1 MTEPTPTP
9 NQTLSPTPAP
19 SSSRV
24 LICDDHE
31 LIRVGLRMVIESQP
45 DLTVVGEAVDGDAA
59 ITGVAALEPDLV
71 LMDVR
76 MPGMNGLA
84 ATEHLCAQPH
94 GPRILVVTTFDLD
107 EYAYAALRAGANGF
121 LVKDAPA
128 EEILVTVRAVLRG
141 EVMVAPSL
149 TRRLVERFVLQATA
163 SEPAQRKLLAA
174 LTDREREV
182 LALIAR
188 GLTNSEVADRLFVGE
203 TTVKTHLGR
212 ILSKL
217 GLRDRIHAVIFA
229 YESGLIRAGD

>member
-1 MTEPTPTP
+1 MTGP
-9 NQTLSPTPAP
+9 SPTPPPTP
-19 SSSRV
+19 SPSRV
-24 LICDDHE
+24 LICDDQE
-31 LIRVGLRMVIESQP
+31 LIRMGLRMVVDSQP
-45 DLTVVGEAVDGDAA
+45 DLTVVGEAADGDAA
-59 ITGVAALEPDLV
+59 IAGVAALEPDLV

-76 MPGMNGLA
+76 MPGLDGLA

-149 TRRLVERFVLQATA
+149 TRRLVERFVLHAPA
-163 SEPAQRKLLAA
+163 SASTPAQRSRLAA
-174 LTDREREV
+174 LTEREREV
-182 LALIAR
+182 LALVAR
-188 GLTNSEVADRLFVGE
+188 GLPNGEIAGRLFVGE

-212 ILSKL
+212 ILTKL
-217 GLRDRIHAVIFA
+217 GLRDRVHAVIFA
-229 YESGLIRAGD
+229 YESGLVQVGD

>member
-1 MTEPTPTP
+1 MTG
-9 NQTLSPTPAP
+9 PAP
-19 SSSRV
+19 APPPSRV
-24 LICDDHE
+24 LICDDQE
-31 LIRVGLRMVIESQP
+31 LIRMGLRMVIDSQP
-45 DLTVVGEAVDGDAA
+45 DLTVVGEAADGDAA
-59 ITGVAALEPDLV
+59 IAGVAALEPDLV

-76 MPGMNGLA
+76 MPGLDGLA
-84 ATEHLCAQPH
+84 ATEHLCAQPD

-149 TRRLVERFVLQATA
+149 TRRLVERFVLRSPTSA
-163 SEPAQRKLLAA
+163 PAQRGRLAA
-174 LTDREREV
+174 LTEQEV
-182 LALIAR
+182 LALVAR
-188 GLTNSEVADRLFVGE
+188 GLANGEIADRLFVGE

-212 ILSKL
+212 ILTKL

-229 YESGLIRAGD
+229 YESGLIQAGD

>member
-1 MTEPTPTP
+1 
-9 NQTLSPTPAP
+9 
-19 SSSRV
+19 
-24 LICDDHE
+24 
-31 LIRVGLRMVIESQP
+31 
-45 DLTVVGEAVDGDAA
+45 
-59 ITGVAALEPDLV
+59 VAALKPDLV

-76 MPGMNGLA
+76 MPGLDGVA
-84 ATEHLCAQPH
+84 ATEHLCAQPD

-149 TRRLVERFVLQATA
+149 TRRLVERFVLHAPA
-163 SEPAQRKLLAA
+163 SAPAQRSR
-174 LTDREREV
+174 LTVLTERERDV
-182 LALIAR
+182 LALVAR
-188 GLTNSEVADRLFVGE
+188 GLANGEIAGRLFVGE

-212 ILSKL
+212 ILTKL

-229 YESGLIRAGD
+229 YESGLVRVGD

>member
-1 MTEPTPTP
+1 MTGPAPTSAPT
-9 NQTLSPTPAP
+9 P

-24 LICDDHE
+24 LICDDQE
-31 LIRVGLRMVIESQP
+31 LIRMGLRMVIDSQP
-45 DLTVVGEAVDGDAA
+45 DLNVVGEAADGHAA
-59 ITGVAALEPDLV
+59 IRGVAALGPDLV

-76 MPGMNGLA
+76 MPGLDGLA
-84 ATEHLCAQPH
+84 ATEHLCSQPH

-128 EEILVTVRAVLRG
+128 EEILVTVRAALRG

-149 TRRLVERFVLQATA
+149 TRRLVERFVLQAPA
-163 SEPAQRKLLAA
+163 SVPAQRSRLAA

-182 LALIAR
+182 LTLVAR
-188 GLTNSEVADRLFVGE
+188 GLANGEIAERLFVGE

-212 ILSKL
+212 ILTKL